1 MGLGERIAAKR
12 QKSRKLVSVPEWGED
27 SPLEIYVS
35 TLTCADATAM
45 ERKHKGW
52 MQNMSIEAMVDLL
65 IMKGQD
71 RDENRLFSVEDKPFL
86 MREPLALMM
95 RISAEIVGSVI
106 TVEEQEKN

>member
-12 QKSRKLVSVPEWGED
+12 QSSRKVVTVAEWGEET
-27 SPLEIYVS
+27 PLEIYVS
-35 TLTCADATAM
+35 TLTCSDATAM

-65 IMKGQD
+65 IMKAQD
-71 RDENRLFSVEDKPFL
+71 RDEKKLFTVEDKPFL

-95 RISAEIVGSVI
+95 RISAEIIGSVI
-106 TVEEQEKN
+106 TIEEQEKN